1 MGLEAYGFIG
11 LTGQE
16 VSRFEIPWEGE
27 APEKE
32 AVRLEGPAVE
42 TDRIRYMKE
51 TRGAAPGDVT
61 EAALEGGV
69 LKITVLPVTTP
80 RGPTLPWRWGKSAL
94 AGTNSPSTP
103 GRRTTSL
110 PVSRRGG

>member
-16 VSRFEIPWEGE
+16 VSRFEIPWEGA

-42 TDRIRYMKE
+42 TDQI
-51 TRGAAPGDVT
+51 
-61 EAALEGGV
+61 
-69 LKITVLPVTTP
+69 
-80 RGPTLPWRWGKSAL
+80 
-94 AGTNSPSTP
+94 
-103 GRRTTSL
+103 GRAH
-110 PVSRRGG
+110 V

>member
-16 VSRFEIPWEGE
+16 VSRFEIPWEGA

-42 TDRIRYMKE
+42 TDRIRYIKE

-61 EAALEGGV
+61 DVVLEGGT
-69 LKITVLPVTTP
+69 LKITVLPATT
-80 RGPTLPWRWGKSAL
+80 RADFTLVVGDRRI
-94 AGTNSPSTP
+94 
-103 GRRTTSL
+103 GRDEFTLHTRTADEIGRAH
-110 PVSRRGG
+110 V